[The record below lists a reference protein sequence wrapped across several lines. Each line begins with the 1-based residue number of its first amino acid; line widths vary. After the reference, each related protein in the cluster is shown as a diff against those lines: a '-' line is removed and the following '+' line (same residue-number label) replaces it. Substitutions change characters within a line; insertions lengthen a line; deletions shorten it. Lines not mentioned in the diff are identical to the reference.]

1 MKKLTIYLMTII
13 GLMTTSCTKERPCNY
28 ELLTNATMGWQLV
41 EAISE
46 PGYELPNGRV
56 VTDLINDGYLYE
68 YELDDKINFWSNGV
82 QVIDPGV
89 NVGLDGDP
97 RLGYQSTVEAR
108 WSLSLDQSTL
118 NMQIPF
124 FYNEEG
130 TSYSEE
136 VENCR
141 IVELTPNKMVLWYTW
156 TDENSTAKGIY
167 TFTLTYKAIR

>member
-13 GLMTTSCTKERPCNY
+13 GLMTTSCTKDRPCNY

-41 EAISE
+41 EATSE
-46 PGYELPNGRV
+46 PGYELWNGKIA
-56 VTDLINDGYLYE
+56 TDLINDGYLQDWE
-68 YELDDKINFWSNGV
+68 KDDKIIFMSGGV
-82 QVIDPGV
+82 QIIDLGT
-89 NVGLDGDP
+89 NLWFDGDLI
-97 RLGYQSTVEAR
+97 LGYQKTVEAR
-108 WSLSLDQSTL
+108 WSLSLDQYTL

-141 IVELTPNKMVLWYTW
+141 IVSLSPNKMILAYTW
-156 TDENSTAKGIY
+156 TDENSTAKGTY

>member
-1 MKKLTIYLMTII
+1 MKKLFTILTAVVLMIL
-13 GLMTTSCTKERPCNY
+13 GCSCHRVHSNSD
-28 ELLTNATMGWQLV
+28 LLTNATMGWKLV
-41 EAISE
+41 EATSE
-46 PGYELPNGRV
+46 PGYELPNGKIACN
-56 VTDLINDGYLYE
+56 LIKDGYLYE

-97 RLGYQSTVEAR
+97 RLGYQNTVEAR

-124 FYNEEG
+124 FYNNEG

-136 VENCR
+136 VEICR
-141 IVELTPNKMVLWYTW
+141 IVSLSKNEMVLAYTW
-156 TDENSTAKGIY
+156 TDEKPTAKGTY